1 MKKKTLFL
9 GGLVS
14 GIVSG
19 IALSQTWKNLLKE
32 GIKAGILAERRI
44 REVTQQAIEDVE
56 DIVAEAGQEVEQ
68 RDKEKNVGS

>member
-14 GIVSG
+14 GVVSG
-19 IALSQTWKNLLKE
+19 IALGQTWKSLLKE

-44 REVTQQAIEDVE
+44 REVTQQAMEDVE
-56 DIVAEAGQEVEQ
+56 DIVAEAGQEVEE
-68 RDKEKNVGS
+68 RDKERNVSS